1 MTEKEIAEI
10 ALENKK
16 LIFAVIKWVIIAI
29 GVVISFW
36 VIDVGKL
43 KLEREKARNLNKQN
57 LLNTYLQATETP
69 NPDLW
74 LRKLRLIKALSD
86 NDMADMKLWA
96 QKEEKYIKEVSA
108 LVVLYQETVKVVSI
122 LSNRDQYLSDEWK
135 SARNRFYELYHGD
148 LVFYKESDNVQT
160 AMVQFKHQLE
170 AINPNEDNSWDEM
183 DQQLLSLVIVL
194 SEESEK
200 LKTERN
206 KSNRCTTLKFG

>member
-1 MTEKEIAEI
+1 MTEKENAEI

-16 LIFAVIKWVIIAI
+16 LIFAVIKWAIIAI

-43 KLEREKARNLNKQN
+43 KLETEKARNLNKQN

-74 LRKLRLIKALSD
+74 LRKLRLIKELSD

-108 LVVLYQETVKVVSI
+108 LVVLYQETVKVVST
-122 LSNRDQYLSDEWK
+122 LSNRNQYLSDEWK

-160 AMVQFKHQLE
+160 AMVQFKNRLE
-170 AINPNEDNSWDEM
+170 VINPDEDKSWDEM

-200 LKTERN
+200 LKTEHSRVG
-206 KSNRCTTLKFG
+206 KGEFHP